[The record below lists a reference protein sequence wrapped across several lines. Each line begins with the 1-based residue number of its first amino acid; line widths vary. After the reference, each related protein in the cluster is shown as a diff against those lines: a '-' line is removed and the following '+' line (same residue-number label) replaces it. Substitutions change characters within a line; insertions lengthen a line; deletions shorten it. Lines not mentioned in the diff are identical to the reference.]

1 MGDASIPSLY
11 DSWYNCTEGCQ
22 SYQVY
27 YNDYTGSYYWAYEGE
42 GGYDSKSVRGDKLA
56 RPDKTTGIIVSLVI
70 TVLMCMPIC
79 SFVFL
84 TRKRVY
90 KKSAL
95 TEEGSELNFEATAV
109 PRYDGVAAGQP
120 MEEQK

>member
-27 YNDYTGSYYWAYEGE
+27 YNDYTGSYYWAYEGN
-42 GGYDSKSVRGDKLA
+42 GYYDSKSVKGTKLA
-56 RPDKTTGIIVSLVI
+56 RPNKMKGIMVSIVI

-90 KKSAL
+90 KKSDL
-95 TEEGSELNFEATAV
+95 TEEGTEVNLEATAA
-109 PRYDGVAAGQP
+109 PQYGGVVAGQP